1 MPQFC
6 CRSDPHTADIFAY
19 DKKPLSQGLSADKK
33 KVSVIFYAF
42 IRVVSLSSAAGTIS
56 SGSADAA
63 RPEAS
68 SAGAAEAQKEWLNST
83 SEEIKIMNDV
93 LRDMLTL
100 AQGEALSGITKVNAD
115 VSKIADG
122 ICLQFDAVAF
132 EKNITLESRI
142 QENVFADCDEKMIR
156 RLFTILIDNA
166 VKYEPEGGKVFV
178 ALQKNGNK
186 TTFAVRNFGSTV
198 KKEDLPHL
206 FERFYRA
213 DKSRSG
219 GGVGLGLAIAKNIA
233 DLHGGT
239 IKAASSETTGTLF
252 IAEF

>member
-1 MPQFC
+1 
-6 CRSDPHTADIFAY
+6 
-19 DKKPLSQGLSADKK
+19 
-33 KVSVIFYAF
+33 
-42 IRVVSLSSAAGTIS
+42 
-56 SGSADAA
+56 
-63 RPEAS
+63 
-68 SAGAAEAQKEWLNST
+68 
-83 SEEIKIMNDV
+83 MNDV

-178 ALQKNGNK
+178 ALEKSGTK

-233 DLHGGT
+233 DLHGGSVWVEE
-239 IKAASSETTGTLF
+239 SSEKGTT
-252 IAEF
+252 IAVELPVQ

>member
-1 MPQFC
+1 
-6 CRSDPHTADIFAY
+6 
-19 DKKPLSQGLSADKK
+19 
-33 KVSVIFYAF
+33 
-42 IRVVSLSSAAGTIS
+42 
-56 SGSADAA
+56 
-63 RPEAS
+63 
-68 SAGAAEAQKEWLNST
+68 
-83 SEEIKIMNDV
+83 
-93 LRDMLTL
+93 
-100 AQGEALSGITKVNAD
+100 
-115 VSKIADG
+115 
-122 ICLQFDAVAF
+122 
-132 EKNITLESRI
+132 
-142 QENVFADCDEKMIR
+142 MIR

-186 TTFAVRNFGSTV
+186 TKFAVRNFGSTV

>member
-1 MPQFC
+1 
-6 CRSDPHTADIFAY
+6 
-19 DKKPLSQGLSADKK
+19 
-33 KVSVIFYAF
+33 
-42 IRVVSLSSAAGTIS
+42 
-56 SGSADAA
+56 
-63 RPEAS
+63 
-68 SAGAAEAQKEWLNST
+68 
-83 SEEIKIMNDV
+83 MNDV

-142 QENVFADCDEKMIR
+142 QENVFA
-156 RLFTILIDNA
+156 
-166 VKYEPEGGKVFV
+166 
-178 ALQKNGNK
+178 
-186 TTFAVRNFGSTV
+186 VRNFGSTV

-233 DLHGGT
+233 DLHSGT

>member
-6 CRSDPHTADIFAY
+6 RRSDPHAADIFAY
-19 DKKPLSQGLSADKK
+19 DKKPLSQGLSADEI

-42 IRVVSLSSAAGTIS
+42 IRVVSLSSAAGAIF
-56 SGSADAA
+56 SGSAD
-63 RPEAS
+63 
-68 SAGAAEAQKEWLNST
+68 AAEAQKEWLNST

-213 DKSRSG
+213 GKSRSG

>member
-1 MPQFC
+1 MQPVF
-6 CRSDPHTADIFAY
+6 SASFDGALILVSFLVAAI
-19 DKKPLSQGLSADKK
+19 LSRIAVRPVAQSIEEQKR
-33 KVSVIFYAF
+33 F
-42 IRVVSLSSAAGTIS
+42 I
-56 SGSADAA
+56 ADASHELKTPLA
-63 RPEAS
+63 VI
-68 SAGAAEAQKEWLNST
+68 SANNQILLSGAAEAQKEWLNST

-115 VSKIADG
+115 ISKIADG

-166 VKYEPEGGKVFV
+166 VKYEPEGGIVFV

>member
-6 CRSDPHTADIFAY
+6 RRSDPHAADIFAY
-19 DKKPLSQGLSADKK
+19 DKKPLSQGLSADEI
-33 KVSVIFYAF
+33 KVSGIFYAF

-63 RPEAS
+63 E
-68 SAGAAEAQKEWLNST
+68 EQKEWLNST

-100 AQGEALSGITKVNAD
+100 AQGEAMSGITKVNAD

>member
-1 MPQFC
+1 
-6 CRSDPHTADIFAY
+6 
-19 DKKPLSQGLSADKK
+19 
-33 KVSVIFYAF
+33 
-42 IRVVSLSSAAGTIS
+42 
-56 SGSADAA
+56 
-63 RPEAS
+63 
-68 SAGAAEAQKEWLNST
+68 
-83 SEEIKIMNDV
+83 MNDV

-186 TTFAVRNFGSTV
+186 TTFAVRNCGSTV

-219 GGVGLGLAIAKNIA
+219 GGVGLGLAIAKTSPIF
-233 DLHGGT
+233 T
-239 IKAASSETTGTLF
+239 AARSKRLLPKQREHCLSPNFKIYKPIFHSAFSALRLPAFRSPLSFPPFTVSCGDDGNYGK
-252 IAEF
+252 I

>member
-1 MPQFC
+1 
-6 CRSDPHTADIFAY
+6 
-19 DKKPLSQGLSADKK
+19 
-33 KVSVIFYAF
+33 
-42 IRVVSLSSAAGTIS
+42 
-56 SGSADAA
+56 
-63 RPEAS
+63 
-68 SAGAAEAQKEWLNST
+68 
-83 SEEIKIMNDV
+83 MNDV

-219 GGVGLGLAIAKNIA
+219 GGVGLELAIAKNIA